1 MLTAIRTAGPTV
13 SPITLEEVR
22 AHLRIDH
29 TDEDPTLQLYIDA
42 ATGYLEGPNG
52 ILDRALVTQSW
63 QQDYPAFTDPILL
76 PLGLQPVQ
84 SVTSINYYDETGTT
98 QLLSDTLYRLVPNA
112 AGGPVIERATD
123 DAWPATAVRD
133 DAVAVLFVAGVEP
146 LAVPAPIR
154 QAMLLLVGHWYAV
167 RETAATGSYT
177 EVPYAVTALLINHA
191 RIGFG

>member
-1 MLTAIRTAGPTV
+1 MLTAIRITAPTV
-13 SPITLEEVR
+13 SPISLEEVR

-52 ILDRALVTQSW
+52 ILDRALATQSW
-63 QQDYPAFTDPILL
+63 AQAYPQFTDPIVL

-84 SVTSINYYDETGTT
+84 SVTQIGYYDPAGAA
-98 QLLSDTLYRLVPNA
+98 QLLDAGLYQLIPNA
-112 AGGPVIERATD
+112 AGGPVIERLGN
-123 DAWPATAVRD
+123 AWPATAVRD
-133 DAVAVLFVAGVEP
+133 DAVTVEFVAGEGSV
-146 LAVPAPIR
+146 AAPIR
-154 QAMLLLVGHWYAV
+154 QAMLLLVGHWYAQ
-167 RETAATGSYT
+167 RETAAAGNTL

>member
-1 MLTAIRTAGPTV
+1 MLTAIRIEAPTV
-13 SPITLEEVR
+13 SPISLEEVR

-63 QQDYPAFTDPILL
+63 AQAYPLFTDPIVL

-84 SVTSINYYDETGTT
+84 SVTQIGYYDPEGAA
-98 QLLSDTLYRLVPNA
+98 QLLDAGVYELIPNA
-112 AGGPVIERATD
+112 AGGPVIQRLGTA
-123 DAWPATAVRD
+123 AWPATAVRN
-133 DAVAVLFVAGVEP
+133 DAVTVEFVAGEVSVAP
-146 LAVPAPIR
+146 PIR
-154 QAMLLLVGHWYAV
+154 QAMLLLVGHWYAQ
-167 RETAATGSYT
+167 RETAAAGNML

>member
-1 MLTAIRTAGPTV
+1 MLTAVRTAAPAV
-13 SPITLEEVR
+13 SPISLEEVR

-29 TDEDPTLQLYIDA
+29 TDEDPSLQLYIDA

-63 QQDYPAFTDPILL
+63 TQAYPQYTDPILL

-84 SVTSINYYDETGTT
+84 SVTAINYYDAGGVA
-98 QLLSDTLYRLVPNA
+98 QVLSAGLYRLVHA
-112 AGGPVIERATD
+112 ALRPRIERTTD
-123 DAWPATAVRD
+123 AAWPLTAVRD
-133 DAVAVLFVAGVEP
+133 DAVTVEFVAGDAP

-154 QAMLLLVGHWYAV
+154 QAMLLLVGHWYAN
-167 RETAATGSYT
+167 RETIAAGSHA
-177 EVPYAVTALLINHA
+177 ELPYAVTALLINHA

>member
-1 MLTAIRTAGPTV
+1 MLTAIRTTAPTV

-63 QQDYPAFTDPILL
+63 SQAYSQFTDPILL

-84 SVTSINYYDETGTT
+84 SVTAINYYDEAGAAA
-98 QLLSDTLYRLVPNA
+98 LLSDTLYRLVQA
-112 AGGPVIERATD
+112 ELGPRIERATD
-123 DAWPATAVRD
+123 AAWPGTAVRD
-133 DAVAVLFVAGVEP
+133 DAVTVVFVAGDEP
-146 LAVPAPIR
+146 LALAAPIR
-154 QAMLLLVGHWYAV
+154 QAMLLLVGHWYAN
-167 RETAATGSYT
+167 REAVAAGAYA
-177 EVPYAVTALLINHA
+177 ELPYAVTALLINHA

>member
-1 MLTAIRTAGPTV
+1 MLTAIRTAAPTV

-84 SVTSINYYDETGTT
+84 SVTSINYYDEAGAT
-98 QLLSDTLYRLVPNA
+98 QLLSDTLYRLVANA

-123 DAWPATAVRD
+123 AAWPATAVRD
-133 DAVAVLFVAGVEP
+133 DAVAVVFVAGVEP

-154 QAMLLLVGHWYAV
+154 QAMLLLVGHWYAM
-167 RETAATGSYT
+167 RETAATGSYA